1 MKRVACIVLLAAA
14 FGLGALSFRACNPGA
29 APQEPTVRRDT
40 VIVRD
45 TIRLPAPKPVVV
57 TVVRYDTLRVQTA
70 PVDDITPPVA
80 TVTTPRDTMP
90 QITPENDI
98 IVPITRNVYRTDD
111 YAAVVEGYRP
121 RLVSIELYPKITT
134 VTNTI
139 TNTRSPRWAL
149 TVGPGVGYGPGGIR
163 PYIGV
168 NVGIVLWSR

>member
-1 MKRVACIVLLAAA
+1 MRPSSK
-14 FGLGALSFRACNPGA
+14 
-29 APQEPTVRRDT
+29 
-40 VIVRD
+40 
-45 TIRLPAPKPVVV
+45 V
-57 TVVRYDTLRVQTA
+57 TARG
-70 PVDDITPPVA
+70 
-80 TVTTPRDTMP
+80 
-90 QITPENDI
+90 
-98 IVPITRNVYRTDD
+98 NVYRTDD

-121 RLVSIELYPKITT
+121 RLVSSELYPKITT

>member
-29 APQEPTVRRDT
+29 APREPTVQCDT
-40 VIVRD
+40 VVVRD

-57 TVVRYDTLRVQTA
+57 TVVRYDTVRLETA
-70 PVDDITPPVA
+70 PVDGITPPVA
-80 TVTTPRDTMP
+80 VVPPLHDTMP
-90 QITPENDI
+90 QITPENGI
-98 IVPITRNVYRTDD
+98 VVPITRNTYKTDD

-121 RLVSIELYPKITT
+121 RLVSIELYPKVTT

-139 TNTRSPRWAL
+139 TKTRSPHWAL
-149 TVGPGVGYGPGGIR
+149 TVGPGVGYGSGGIR

-168 NVGIVLWSR
+168 NVGIVLWSK